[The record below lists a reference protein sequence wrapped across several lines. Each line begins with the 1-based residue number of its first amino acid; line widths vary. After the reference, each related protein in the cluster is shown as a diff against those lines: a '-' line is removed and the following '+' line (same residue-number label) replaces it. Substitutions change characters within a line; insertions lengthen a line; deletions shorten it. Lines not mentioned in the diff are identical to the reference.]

1 MSNSQSQ
8 GYVTS
13 MGHTKRSFA
22 KFLPLAA
29 LIFSVL
35 TGLALGLTHSQ
46 QMSALTSQQKSHL
59 GNILAGQ
66 LAKVIREPLIHR
78 DSLSLQVELDDML
91 AITGVRQAAVY
102 DIENQLIARAG
113 DNVRRSM
120 DISRYRTP
128 VSVDNSTIGF
138 VSVILQPDYYAA
150 QTTTAT
156 RILLLLWA
164 LLAAILVFVAFR
176 FGSSLSTRLT
186 ILIEQLPGSETREGD
201 ELTQLECRIDPLLRK
216 PGTASDPLFEQ
227 SVTTV
232 AIACR
237 NLPRL
242 EALLNQE
249 HFKTLMVKLD
259 QLVEGAERL
268 YGATRLPGSDYHIYL
283 EFAEGENDQLPRAIH
298 CAAALLR
305 LSSQLLDKQGIA
317 VELSAAV
324 SPGRQQTSPSILLS
338 ERELGKRLAGMKSL
352 LDKAATGEILLAEHA
367 HLEQVALDDID
378 LSPLAEGSAVYRI
391 NHFGEHSEAR
401 LKRQLVILG
410 EQLDSL

>member
-13 MGHTKRSFA
+13 MGHTKRSFD
-22 KFLPLAA
+22 KLMPLAA

-46 QMSALTSQQKSHL
+46 QMNALAAQQENHL

-91 AITGVRQAAVY
+91 DITGVSQTAVY
-102 DIENQLIARAG
+102 DIENQLIARSG
-113 DNVRRSM
+113 DNARRSM
-120 DISRYRTP
+120 DISRYRSP
-128 VSVDNSTIGF
+128 VSVDDNTIGF

-156 RILLLLWA
+156 RILLLLWI
-164 LLAAILVFVAFR
+164 LLAAILIFVAFR
-176 FGSSLSTRLT
+176 FGKGLSRRLT
-186 ILIEQLPGSETREGD
+186 ILLEQLPDSETDKGD
-201 ELTQLECRIDPLLRK
+201 ELAQLEYRIEPLLRK
-216 PGTASDPLFEQ
+216 PGSTLHPLFGQ
-227 SVTTV
+227 SVATL

-249 HFKTLMVKLD
+249 HFKPLMVKLD

-268 YGATRLPGSDYHIYL
+268 YGATRLPGSDYHVYL
-283 EFAEGENDQLPRAIH
+283 EFAEGNNDQLSRAIH

-305 LSSQLLDKQGIA
+305 LSSQLLDKQGVT
-317 VELSAAV
+317 VELTAAV
-324 SPGRQQTSPSILLS
+324 SQGRQQASPSILLS
-338 ERELGKRLAGMKSL
+338 ERELGKRLVEMQSL
-352 LDKAATGEILLAEHA
+352 LNKGAADEILLAEHTDLQLA
-367 HLEQVALDDID
+367 ELDDID

-391 NHFGEHSEAR
+391 NHLGEHSEAR

-410 EQLDSL
+410 EQLNPL

>member
-13 MGHTKRSFA
+13 MGHTKRSFD
-22 KFLPLAA
+22 KLMPLAA

-46 QMSALTSQQKSHL
+46 QMNALAAQQESHL

-91 AITGVRQAAVY
+91 DITGVSQTAVY

-113 DNVRRSM
+113 DNDRRSM
-120 DISRYRTP
+120 DTSRYRSP
-128 VSVDNSTIGF
+128 VSVDDNTIGF

-156 RILLLLWA
+156 RILLLLWI
-164 LLAAILVFVAFR
+164 LLAAILVFAAFR
-176 FGSSLSTRLT
+176 FGSGLSRRLMA
-186 ILIEQLPGSETREGD
+186 LLETGKGD
-201 ELTQLECRIDPLLRK
+201 ELAQLEYRIEPLLRK
-216 PGTASDPLFEQ
+216 PGTTSNPLLGQ
-227 SVTTV
+227 SVATL

-242 EALLNQE
+242 EALLNRE
-249 HFKTLMVKLD
+249 HFKILMVKLD

-283 EFAEGENDQLPRAIH
+283 EFAEGDSDQLSRAIH

-305 LSSQLLDKQGIA
+305 LSSQLLDKQGIT
-317 VELSAAV
+317 VELTAAV
-324 SPGRQQTSPSILLS
+324 SPGLQQASPSILLS
-338 ERELGKRLAGMKSL
+338 ERELGKRLAEMQSL
-352 LDKAATGEILLAEHA
+352 LDKAAAGEILLADHTDLQLAE
-367 HLEQVALDDID
+367 LNDID

-391 NHFGEHSEAR
+391 NHLGEHSEAR
-401 LKRQLVILG
+401 LKRQLAILG
-410 EQLDSL
+410 EQLDPL